1 MNEEMYITS
10 GATVISGADNI
21 AAFQIIR
28 LYTALRLQERT
39 GMTLKGG
46 SVIKYVK
53 TYYGVT
59 GRTAKVVADNL
70 KLKYPD
76 ILKK

>member
-1 MNEEMYITS
+1 MNES
-10 GATVISGADNI
+10 NGATVITGAENI

-28 LYTALRLQERT
+28 LYHALRLQERT

-46 SVIKYVK
+46 SAIKHVK

>member
-1 MNEEMYITS
+1 MEEAYITS
-10 GATVISGADNI
+10 GATVISGPNNM
-21 AAFQIIR
+21 AAFQLIR
-28 LYTALRLQERT
+28 IYTALRLQERT

-46 SVIKYVK
+46 SVIKYAK
-53 TYYGVT
+53 HYYDVT